1 MYVLVSHLQQLKFSS
16 ANATG
21 RTSALLEKN
30 ARRQIPRKTQ
40 VITFVHLEQVIEK
53 SMKVPQDLKSLKN
66 TTQFFFQTIQPL
78 SKSPCVDQNLFG
90 PSMQTTSKLLLLTNK
105 SQVCDAQYYKIT

>member
-1 MYVLVSHLQQLKFSS
+1 MRLGAQALYLKKMQDVKFRGKHL
-16 ANATG
+16 
-21 RTSALLEKN
+21 
-30 ARRQIPRKTQ
+30 Q

-78 SKSPCVDQNLFG
+78 SKSPCVEQNLFG
-90 PSMQTTSKLLLLTNK
+90 PSMQTTSKLLLLINK